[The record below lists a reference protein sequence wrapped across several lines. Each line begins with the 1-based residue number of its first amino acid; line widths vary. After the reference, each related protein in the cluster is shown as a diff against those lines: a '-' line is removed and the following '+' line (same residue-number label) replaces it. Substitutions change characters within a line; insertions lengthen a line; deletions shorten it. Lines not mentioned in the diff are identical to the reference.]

1 MPREIFCM
9 YTFFAIGLA
18 GCASET
24 VMRPPP
30 PPVDWASLE
39 ARSPSPDT
47 GPPTATAKERA
58 AAHAYLEALASPNGA
73 ALAGVLDEDAHFA
86 FAGLKDVFG
95 RDNVVRAHQILLG
108 TFEPRSFVASRLLI
122 THDSQIIEW
131 VMAGVHT
138 STHKRVAFKGLS
150 LLWTKD
156 DGAISNVRLYFDELA
171 VSAQTGIGPKAL
183 RASPRA
189 SEQVGVAQ
197 AASYEEVDQ
206 TRSPEE
212 SANVT
217 AVRALLDAFENA
229 NADAY
234 AGAMT
239 DDVEVTSLASAEPLR
254 GKAAARAYV
263 KAMHKSIAELDVSI
277 DNVWGVGPFV
287 VVEYHIVGEQRGPL
301 GVVPAQKDNLFKMY
315 VVDVVRLREGKMAQI
330 QRYDNPAQILVGR

>member
-1 MPREIFCM
+1 M
-9 YTFFAIGLA
+9 T
-18 GCASET
+18 
-24 VMRPPP
+24 RPPP
-30 PPVDWASLE
+30 PPVDWASLA
-39 ARSPSPDT
+39 ARPPSPDA
-47 GPPTATAKERA
+47 GPPSATAKERA
-58 AAHAYLEALASPNGA
+58 AADAYLAALASPASPDCA

-108 TFEPRSFVASRLLI
+108 AFEQRSFAVSRLLI

-131 VMAGVHT
+131 VMTGVHKA
-138 STHKRVAFKGLS
+138 THKRVAFKGLS

-171 VSAQTGIGPKAL
+171 VSAQAGIGPKAL
-183 RASPRA
+183 RALPRA

-197 AASYEEVDQ
+197 AASREEVDQ

-212 SANVT
+212 SANV
-217 AVRALLDAFENA
+217 AVVRALLDAFENA
-229 NADAY
+229 DADTY

-239 DDVEVTSLASAEPLR
+239 DDVEVASLASVEPLR
-254 GKAAARAYV
+254 GMAAARAYV
-263 KAMHKSIAELDVSI
+263 KAMHRSIAELDVSI

-301 GVVPAQKDNLFKMY
+301 GVVPAQKNNLFKMY
-315 VVDVVRLREGKMAQI
+315 RVDVARLRDGKIAQI
-330 QRYDNPAQILVGR
+330 QRYDNPAQILAAPMRQ